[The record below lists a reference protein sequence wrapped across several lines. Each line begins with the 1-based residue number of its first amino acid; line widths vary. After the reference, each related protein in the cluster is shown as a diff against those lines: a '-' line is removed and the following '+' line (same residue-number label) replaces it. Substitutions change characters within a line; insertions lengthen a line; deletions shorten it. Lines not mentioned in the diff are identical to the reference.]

1 MLVTTSYSM
10 VNMLEKYGAQKDW
23 TDIINQE
30 LEAGY
35 SIYFPEGEYTLNNPI
50 QVPPRKLR
58 IAGAGMWKTIFHCPK
73 GFINYE
79 VDVNNYGGISDKAFS
94 TKTFDFNHFSD
105 FSILQHP
112 NWKYDPKNLV
122 GYAIRYKGAGFHYN
136 NFDNIRIKGYSHGM
150 LIESQGW
157 LNKFSNCRFM
167 NADKDC
173 IQWRNYSYPDSS
185 GNNLETLG
193 TYNSNT
199 FINCVIGGAYAAV
212 GFHGYRIQ
220 GDNFSFIGGDFEL
233 PGMGIYMQESYSYT
247 ISLQGVD
254 ADNASWQFDLQP
266 NKANANVLFD
276 GCDLNRWA
284 TATKPVIVKSNN
296 VKLSFIGTDFNMKNV
311 NHHLNTLQN
320 VTIVNCSYKSGHLKV
335 QSPLNSYAEGISLI
349 TDSILSK
356 SVQTNEITAT
366 NQVKTGNIITD
377 EITVSNQVN
386 TGNIITDEITVSN
399 QVKTGNIITD
409 EITVSNQVK
418 TGNIIT
424 DDITVS
430 NQVNTGNIITDDIT
444 VSNQVK
450 TGNIITDDITVS
462 NGVIANKISTPEGF
476 SLGSKIP
483 TGSINLTASSSLDM
497 IKFNCPQTYSYY
509 SAIFKVYLTTHS
521 GCIESTF
528 QVQFS
533 GNTVQ
538 SINGLDKKTF
548 GSNFDTK
555 VGFKIVPLGNQNF
568 MLKVQNVSSSNIGW
582 CQWSAQSIIPANAV
596 FYK

>member
-1 MLVTTSYSM
+1 MLKFFLFILCMLVTTSYSM

-377 EITVSNQVN
+377 EITVSNQV
-386 TGNIITDEITVSN
+386 
-399 QVKTGNIITD
+399 
-409 EITVSNQVK
+409 
-418 TGNIIT
+418 
-424 DDITVS
+424 
-430 NQVNTGNIITDDIT
+430 
-444 VSNQVK
+444 K